1 VDTIL
6 IFRHPADRR
15 EVIDSARPRHFG
27 NVRLRQHILLDNA
40 YEVTTPESVTNAT
53 TLLIAQ
59 PSDLVLCDVS
69 LPDGS
74 GRTVAD
80 KAIAAGVKAPVVT
93 RKDSTPQPGGLA
105 PYDYL
110 PKPLRVIE
118 LLDHIERCLAAAVEA
133 PAKR

>member
-1 VDTIL
+1 
-6 IFRHPADRR
+6 
-15 EVIDSARPRHFG
+15 
-27 NVRLRQHILLDNA
+27 
-40 YEVTTPESVTNAT
+40 VTNAT

-59 PSDLVLCDVS
+59 PFDLVLCDVS

-74 GRTVAD
+74 GRTVA
-80 KAIAAGVKAPVVT
+80 KAIAAGVKAPVAT